1 MDFTLI
7 CGTVVFVHVANTQDM
22 LSAGLPHGMVKLFLV
37 IVVAEITRTLER
49 EVEILAGTNA
59 GEIVSCAA

>member
-1 MDFTLI
+1 LDFTLI
-7 CGTVVFVHVANTQDM
+7 CGIVVFIHVASTQDV
-22 LSAGLPHGMVKLFLV
+22 LATGLPHGMVELSLV
-37 IVVAEITRTLER
+37 IIVAEVARTLER